1 MILPPFAP
9 FPPAN
14 LQKDIVPEEWQL
26 CLDSWIL
33 LAQGNLLL
41 PSKEFSLNILQ
52 DPSIIAF
59 LLSYIAETSTSHA
72 APTIHALSAKNLR
85 RECFLLVHR
94 ILTDVKPV
102 PSALLDWT
110 FLGNLSVIYVK
121 SESFRSMLVGVYDRE
136 SLDGNAS
143 MRESKSS
150 FVRLLEVNGDETSPD
165 LDVVLRRAGAL
176 LKATYQYG
184 QFLLL
189 GSDFLDALSTAFEE
203 GSSLLQKKLAVI
215 GFLCLT
221 SLLDSRRPKFS
232 TLIDHL
238 YSLNAA
244 SHYDSLLK
252 GICSTTPL
260 LAKMRGRLS
269 GPESERAKPL
279 MSQLAGFENSKL
291 GKPKKLRT
299 SKLKKGKIRDH
310 DDYGHGAPGNVHVHQ
325 WTSVTQIQDLFPDL
339 GSGFVVKLLGEF
351 NNDAEQVIA
360 HLLDGSLPSHLE
372 HLDRTENLNGIP
384 LLQSPL
390 LEKTSSLPIRHN
402 VFDND
407 AFDRL
412 AISPSS
418 LHLGRANASLTAD
431 NILSTRPPSS
441 KAAILSA
448 LATFDS
454 DSDERDD
461 TYDVEDVGGTVDSA
475 APASDEMNSNLRNE
489 NEETLFTLFKRSPE
503 VFERDAMTRRGKARA
518 ALKSETDMT
527 DEALEGWAIMI
538 GRDPRRLRRLEA
550 KFSLLPASGSSGQR
564 ELAATSY
571 RESSAVE
578 EDSDTFVGHTS
589 RGGQDRGRERGA
601 RGLGRGRGRGGQGSR
616 GGDVAGPAGDRETQ
630 IARQRKD
637 AGKGSCA
644 NHNRRDQRA
653 RKMARGGFPG

>member
-9 FPPAN
+9 FPPAS

-33 LAQGNLLL
+33 LAKGNLLL
-41 PSKEFSLNILQ
+41 PSKEFSLKIVQ

-59 LLSYIAETSTSHA
+59 LLSYVTETSTSNA
-72 APTIHALSAKNLR
+72 SSAIHTASARSLR

-94 ILTDVKPV
+94 ILTDVEHV

-110 FLGNLSVIYVK
+110 FLGNLSVVYARI
-121 SESFRSMLVGVYDRE
+121 ESLRGLLDILCDRE
-136 SLDGNAS
+136 SLDDNTS
-143 MRESKSS
+143 MRESKAC
-150 FVRLLEVNGDETSPD
+150 FVRLLEANSDEISPE

-176 LKATYQYG
+176 LKASYHYG
-184 QFLLL
+184 QFLML

-203 GSSLLQKKLAVI
+203 GSSLFQKRSTII
-215 GFLCLT
+215 GYLCLT

-252 GICSTTPL
+252 SICSTTPL
-260 LAKMRGRLS
+260 LPKMRHRLS
-269 GPESERAKPL
+269 GPESERAKEL
-279 MSQLAGFENSKL
+279 MLQLAGFERSKD
-291 GKPKKLRT
+291 GKPKKLVSPKT
-299 SKLKKGKIRDH
+299 SKGKGKIH
-310 DDYGHGAPGNVHVHQ
+310 DEYGQGALRNVHVHKL
-325 WTSVTQIQDLFPDL
+325 SLVTQLQDLFPDL
-339 GSGFVVKLLGEF
+339 GSGFVVRLLDEYD
-351 NNDAEQVIA
+351 NDPEKVTA
-360 HLLDGSLPSHLE
+360 HLLDDSLPSHLK
-372 HLDRTENLNGIP
+372 HLNRAEDLNQTSLLHSPPSEAIP
-384 LLQSPL
+384 PL
-390 LEKTSSLPIRHN
+390 PVRHN
-402 VFDND
+402 VFDDD

-418 LHLGRANASLTAD
+418 VHLGRANASLTAD
-431 NILSTRPPSS
+431 NILSIRPPSS

-448 LATFDS
+448 LAAFDS

-475 APASDEMNSNLRNE
+475 APASDDRDADLRDG
-489 NEETLFTLFKRSPE
+489 NEEALFTTFKRSPE
-503 VFERDAMTRRGKARA
+503 VFERDAATRRGKARA
-518 ALKSETDMT
+518 ALKSETGMT

-550 KFSLLPASGSSGQR
+550 KFSLLAAGGSGGQR

-571 RESSAVE
+571 RESSAAE
-578 EDSDTFVGHTS
+578 EDSDAVAGDNSHVGRGRGP
-589 RGGQDRGRERGA
+589 RGGGRGA
-601 RGLGRGRGRGGQGSR
+601 GRGRGRGGGR
-616 GGDVAGPAGDRETQ
+616 GGGDVAGPTGDRETQ

-637 AGKGSCA
+637 AGKGSRA